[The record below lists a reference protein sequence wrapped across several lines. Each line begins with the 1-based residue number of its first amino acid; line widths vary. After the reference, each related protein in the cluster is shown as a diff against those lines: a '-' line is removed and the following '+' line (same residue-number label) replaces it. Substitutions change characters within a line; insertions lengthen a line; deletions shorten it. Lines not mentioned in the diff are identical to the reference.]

1 MTLISFNPSF
11 KPNSFVNFEF
21 AITKSAFPKDFKTL
35 LFKEEPTG

>member
-1 MTLISFNPSF
+1 MSFIPSL
-11 KPNSFVNFEF
+11 KPNSLVNFEF